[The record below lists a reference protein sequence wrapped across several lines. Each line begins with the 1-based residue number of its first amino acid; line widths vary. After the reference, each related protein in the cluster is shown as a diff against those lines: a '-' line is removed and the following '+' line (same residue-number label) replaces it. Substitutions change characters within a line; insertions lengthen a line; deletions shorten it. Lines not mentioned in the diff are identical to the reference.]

1 MNDVLPL
8 PPAHPFSQG
17 LPRPPTPDQLRR
29 RTPSPTPSL
38 SLSSKSLPPLPVPRR
53 APTASCAAS
62 VRSLGSLLSVPERRK
77 RLSLHNYFLDID
89 IEYARSASVP
99 RPKLIVTV
107 VRPSPTEETFSGLER
122 RGEKDRIGRSI
133 PETVE
138 VLEGIDEW
146 EPERGDE
153 TPGAHED
160 HEERLSEAHE
170 FGMIPEEERPDIVI
184 RRKNSRESKR
194 ERRRLFHASL
204 ERLAILERMLEDT
217 DSDLERERER
227 RPPPGLQGGPM
238 SAPVAHA
245 PRLVLETDLRRA
257 KSLEYHPYASPIT
270 SILGHAGHGA
280 ESSGESSEHLNFEY
294 LLSPAEISE
303 ETVGRYELPALEFG
317 PRLGISLKRD
327 WEALVDVPPEEEDV
341 LELGALLMPDIRG
354 EWRHPFAA
362 GGC

>member
-17 LPRPPTPDQLRR
+17 LPRPISPDHLRR
-29 RTPSPTPSL
+29 RTPSPSP
-38 SLSSKSLPPLPVPRR
+38 SSKSLPPLPTPRR
-53 APTASCAAS
+53 APSAASCAAS

-89 IEYARSASVP
+89 IEYARSNVP

-107 VRPSPTEETFSGLER
+107 VRPSPTEESFPSLER
-122 RGEKDRIGRSI
+122 REKDRIGRSI
-133 PETVE
+133 PDRVE
-138 VLEGIDEW
+138 VLEGIEEW
-146 EPERGDE
+146 ASRRVPE
-153 TPGAHED
+153 AQ
-160 HEERLSEAHE
+160 AE
-170 FGMIPEEERPDIVI
+170 FGGGAEEDQPDIVI

-194 ERRRLFHASL
+194 ERRRMFHASL
-204 ERLAILERMLEDT
+204 ERLAILESMLEET
-217 DSDLERERER
+217 ESDRERG
-227 RPPPGLQGGPM
+227 PPPGLRGGPM

-245 PRLVLETDLRRA
+245 PKLVLETDLRRA
-257 KSLEYHPYASPIT
+257 KSLEYHPYSSPIT
-270 SILGHAGHGA
+270 TVLGHGFG
-280 ESSGESSEHLNFEY
+280 ESAKSSEHLDFEY

-303 ETVGRYELPALEFG
+303 EHVGRYELPALEFG
-317 PRLGISLKRD
+317 PRLGLCLKGD
-327 WEALVDVPPEEEDV
+327 WEALVEVPEDEE